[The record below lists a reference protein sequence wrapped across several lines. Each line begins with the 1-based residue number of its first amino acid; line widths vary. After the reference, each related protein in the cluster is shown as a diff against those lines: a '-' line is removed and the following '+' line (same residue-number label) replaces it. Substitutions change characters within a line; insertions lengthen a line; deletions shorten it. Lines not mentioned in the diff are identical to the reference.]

1 MSYIGTFGMFTTVR
15 LGIYTSQ
22 QGLNLTG
29 NNISNINTVGYTRQT
44 LDIKSMNATGVDRY
58 MDSNVRVG
66 SGAIAAGISQMRDPY
81 LDIRYRTE
89 CASVGYMDTKLSNLN
104 DLAAI
109 LDEVGRGDDQNG
121 IISAQL
127 SDFLASLERLTEY
140 TGQGEFDTQVR
151 SSADSLVTLFNS
163 YATKLE
169 TVQNN
174 AIDRFEQDVIAV
186 NELLTN
192 IQNLNTNIRKGD
204 IHGVPGLEMRD
215 ERNRLIDKLSQYIN
229 IDVVYGT
236 EEIAAGIEI
245 EKLTI
250 KLANTFEPNAIKL
263 VDGVY
268 AVQLLHDKT
277 MPLIN
282 PEYDPDVAGSL
293 PYLKA
298 TENTDPTT
306 NTQFPYLDAQGN
318 PVANVEDA
326 ELIPIQDV
334 ENATQV
340 PNTNYNLSLSRLT
353 DSKGNIQTKY
363 TNVSSP
369 EDVATLTNPPADLQ
383 AKLAI
388 LGGDPTL
395 DKLSWMSTEAKD
407 GTQVEYILKKSLDAN
422 GVASYTLASATKV
435 NSVEVALSD
444 TALYGSLQ
452 AAREFLTESGEFA
465 SEGYINLV
473 DPNAASKRG
482 VQYYQKALDLLA
494 NKFAAK
500 MNEAN
505 SGYLY
510 SDHIVG
516 GVVQDSYYVDQNGQY
531 ILYNGNPL
539 SKNDPNIATI
549 LEDPAIKSQLVA
561 PANGGVLFSN
571 RGDNNDPSGITAA
584 NIAISANWASGDV
597 KIVNSY
603 EVIPNSN
610 PPQVGSTDN
619 TNILHMVTLM
629 NKDLDYAPVE
639 LVTGAKKDTMFTGS
653 FGEMLGNIN
662 AVLGNDQNSTQIML
676 DNYYMSAVELDTSRD
691 SVSSVDLNDE
701 TVNMIQYQ
709 KSYSAACRLM
719 TTMDEILDKLI
730 NGTGI
735 AGR

>member
-1 MSYIGTFGMFTTVR
+1 MSFIGTFGMFTTVR

-58 MDSNVRVG
+58 MDSNVRIG

-109 LDEVGRGDDQNG
+109 IDEVGRGDDENG

-174 AIDRFEQDVIAV
+174 AIDRFNQDVVKI

-192 IQNLNTNIRKGD
+192 IQNLNTSIRKGD

-215 ERNRLIDKLSQYIN
+215 ERNRLIDQLSQYIN

-236 EEIAAGIEI
+236 EEISAGIEI

-250 KLANTFEPNAIKL
+250 KLADTFEPNAIKL
-263 VDGVY
+263 VDGIY
-268 AVQLLHDKT
+268 AVQLQHDET

-282 PEYDPDVAGSL
+282 PEYNPEIAGSL

-306 NTQFPYLDAQGN
+306 NTQFPYLDAAGN
-318 PVANVEDA
+318 PVATAEEA
-326 ELIPIQDV
+326 ELTPVQDV
-334 ENATQV
+334 EDATQV

-363 TNVSSP
+363 IGVTSP
-369 EDVATLTNPPADLQ
+369 ATVDLATADATLL
-383 AKLAI
+383 AKI
-388 LGGDPTL
+388 TEL
-395 DKLSWMSTEAKD
+395 DNSGMNKLSWVTDETAN
-407 GTQVEYILKKSLDAN
+407 GTQVEYVLRKISD
-422 GVASYTLASATKV
+422 GQTPPSYTYELASATKV
-435 NSVEVALSD
+435 NSVEVALAD

-452 AAREFLTESGEFA
+452 AAREFLTESGEF
-465 SEGYINLV
+465 STSGYINLV

-482 VQYYQKALDLLA
+482 IQYYQKALDLLA

-505 SGYLY
+505 SG
-510 SDHIVG
+510 
-516 GVVQDSYYVDQNGQY
+516 
-531 ILYNGNPL
+531 
-539 SKNDPNIATI
+539 
-549 LEDPAIKSQLVA
+549 
-561 PANGGVLFSN
+561 
-571 RGDNNDPSGITAA
+571 
-584 NIAISANWASGDV
+584 
-597 KIVNSY
+597 
-603 EVIPNSN
+603 
-610 PPQVGSTDN
+610 
-619 TNILHMVTLM
+619 
-629 NKDLDYAPVE
+629 
-639 LVTGAKKDTMFTGS
+639 
-653 FGEMLGNIN
+653 
-662 AVLGNDQNSTQIML
+662 
-676 DNYYMSAVELDTSRD
+676 
-691 SVSSVDLNDE
+691 
-701 TVNMIQYQ
+701 
-709 KSYSAACRLM
+709 
-719 TTMDEILDKLI
+719 
-730 NGTGI
+730 
-735 AGR
+735 